1 MTPSSVTVPG
11 STVTVHLNKIKLREA
26 DMLTMLRHNT
36 LLNAGLTKM
45 GLQSIVNDGVPPSVM
60 RVRKLFPNASS
71 EELMDYWESA
81 MIQYQREN
89 AKLFDVMYETI
100 DLASEWETIDL
111 EYIQDNF
118 ISGAERDGNGLLKW
132 IRSFHDLGSDA
143 LQTKLRAELAS
154 FKLPGDITRDRL
166 LKTLLDI
173 LSVWSKIKGNSKKDN
188 VSLMSYY
195 STVRDK
201 ITSTPAEKVMPRLR
215 AMLADLMYKRDD
227 VLRDPSRLIEQM
239 VQFAAMHDMPKSQS
253 APARAAYP
261 IGSKPGDF
269 ATPDRTCDCTI
280 CEVFGCTAQG
290 NPQKCATFNP
300 RIDIT
305 ARPPM
310 QKRFIKGGRDYI
322 KSHPMTR
329 SLKGVRLELPPF
341 EGSGQGGGG
350 KARGGRA
357 TSQGGRGRGMAAPI
371 FTVQHMLGESNSTT
385 TEGANECTFEEW
397 VATQNGGHRCTRGH
411 NGCGAVGERRHRQC
425 TAHSAVQRELRR
437 GS

>member
-132 IRSFHDLGSDA
+132 IRSFHDLNSDA

-166 LKTLLDI
+166 LKTLLDM
-173 LSVWSKIKGNSKKDN
+173 LSVWCKIAGNSKKDN

-195 STVRDK
+195 SAVRDK

-215 AMLADLMYKRDD
+215 AMLANLMYDRAD
-227 VLRDPSRLIEQM
+227 VLRDPARLIEQM
-239 VQFAAMHDMPKSQS
+239 VQFAQVHDMPKSQT

-280 CEVFGCTAQG
+280 CEVFGCTAKG

-322 KSHPMTR
+322 KLHPMVS
-329 SLKGVRLELPPF
+329 SLKGVRLDLPPF
-341 EGSGQGGGG
+341 EGSGQGGG

-357 TSQGGRGRGMAAPI
+357 TSQGDRGRGMAAPI
-371 FTVQHMLGESNSTT
+371 FTVQHMLGESNSTA

-397 VATQNGGHRCTRGH
+397 LATQNDDVDLH
-411 NGCGAVGERRHRQC
+411 NNDFVVPIMDGLANLFSQEPAEEQLN
-425 TAHSAVQRELRR
+425 QQEL
-437 GS
+437 